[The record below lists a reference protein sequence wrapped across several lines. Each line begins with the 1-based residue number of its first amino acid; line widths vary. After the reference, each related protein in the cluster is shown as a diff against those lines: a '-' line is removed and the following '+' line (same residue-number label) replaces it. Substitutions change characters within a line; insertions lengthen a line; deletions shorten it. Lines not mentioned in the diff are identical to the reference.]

1 MDVTLR
7 KLRYFVAAAE
17 HGNVTNAAA
26 ALNVS
31 QPSVSTA
38 VAQLEVDLGAQLFL
52 RLHSKGMA
60 LTPQGRTLLQQARDV
75 LARVDDLIATMVASS
90 REPHGNIHVGCLGYL
105 AGRFFGDIARRF
117 ALAHPEIQIRLRDQD
132 QEELLQS
139 LRTGEIELAITYNL
153 LSEEKLAIVELMEVS
168 PYVIVHAHHPL
179 ARRGGVHLRELAGDP
194 CILPDLPISRRYFA
208 SLFGALGL
216 TPDLRYRT
224 QSIETVRSF
233 VANGLGYS
241 ILTSPIRSL
250 EAYDGKQLQTL
261 ELLDT
266 VIKPKIVCVRDAGLA
281 LRPATRAFAEFL
293 VAYFAGLAGEAP
305 ARR

>member
-26 ALNVS
+26 TLNVS

-38 VAQLEVDLGAQLFL
+38 VAQLEADFGAQLFL

-60 LTPQGRTLLQQARDV
+60 LTPAGRTLLQQARDV

-90 REPHGNIHVGCLGYL
+90 REPQGSIHVGCLGYL
-105 AGRFFGDIARRF
+105 AGRFFGDIARQF
-117 ALAHPEIQIRLRDQD
+117 ALRHPEIQVRLRDED
-132 QEELLQS
+132 QEGLLAS
-139 LRTGEIELAITYNL
+139 LRNGEIELAITYDL
-153 LSEEKLAIVELMEVS
+153 LSEERLEITELMEVA
-168 PYVIVHAHHPL
+168 PYVIVHACHPL
-179 ARRGGVHLRELAGDP
+179 ARRGRVHLRELAADP
-194 CILPDLPISRRYFA
+194 CILPDLPISQRYYA
-208 SLFGALGL
+208 ALFSAVGL

-224 QSIETVRSF
+224 QSIEAVRSF

-250 EAYDGKQLQTL
+250 ETYDGKRLKTL
-261 ELLDT
+261 ELLDK
-266 VIKPKIVCVRDAGLA
+266 VIKPKIVCVRDAGLQ
-281 LRPATRAFAEFL
+281 LRPATRAFADFL
-293 VAYFAGLAGEAP
+293 VAYFAGVAGEPP